1 MKRLTV
7 FAIIVLT
14 TIVML
19 TGCGR
24 EDIRSENGR
33 KIIDLPEGTKL
44 VNISKYGIGA
54 GRCEYTYRKRRD
66 NESVEEYVHFDGID
80 YMIVREH

>member
-1 MKRLTV
+1 MKRLTIFV
-7 FAIIVLT
+7 IVALTAII
-14 TIVML
+14 IL

-33 KIIDLPEGTKL
+33 KIIDLPQGTKL
-44 VNISKYGIGA
+44 VNISQYGNT
-54 GRCEYTYRKRRD
+54 GRCEYTYRKRHD
-66 NESVEEYVHFDGID
+66 NESIEEYVYTDGLD